1 MELMKQLYAHSNCKE
16 GLEFSNDWRDHSYDN
31 DEMAHVVHKPTRLN
45 LWIDAEKIEDRYS
58 SNYSRFTLY
67 EGLDKQASYDEWIEK
82 TDMET
87 DWNNPLIET
96 DNFQD
101 VFDYI
106 KSISFGGAK

>member
-67 EGLDKQASYDEWIEK
+67 
-82 TDMET
+82 
-87 DWNNPLIET
+87 
-96 DNFQD
+96 
-101 VFDYI
+101 
-106 KSISFGGAK
+106 